1 MMGDVLGAA
10 NMPLPTPLAA
20 MSRAKART
28 TAGPGDSPR
37 SSGRLKAM
45 QIGVVYPQTELGGD
59 PAAVRRIGKAVEDL
73 GFDHLLAYDHVLGAV
88 HADRA
93 RQLLGPYTEHDP
105 FHDPF
110 VMFAY
115 LAGITERIGFATGIL
130 VLPQRQTALV
140 ARQAADVDLL
150 SGGRLRLGVGVGWNH
165 VEYEALGQDFGTRGA
180 RQEEQIKLLRRLFT
194 EPVVDFSGRFDRVD
208 RAALV
213 PKPARP
219 IPIWLGGSGEA
230 AFDRAARLA
239 DGFIFFGG
247 GIDHVVDVWARLRD
261 RVGDLG
267 RSVEDF
273 GRDYVVVPRG
283 GVDDLTTEVDGWREA
298 GGTHISVVTM
308 GLGLGSVDGHID
320 YLASVAEALSLRRL
334 TGLRWGG
341 ARCAE
346 RG

>member
-1 MMGDVLGAA
+1 ME
-10 NMPLPTPLAA
+10 
-20 MSRAKART
+20 
-28 TAGPGDSPR
+28 
-37 SSGRLKAM
+37 
-45 QIGVVYPQTELGGD
+45 IGVVYPQIELGGD
-59 PAAVRRIGKAVEDL
+59 PDAVGRIGRAVEEL
-73 GFDHLLAYDHVLGAV
+73 GFDHLEAYDHVLGAV

-93 RQLLGPYTEHDP
+93 PELTGPYTEHDP

-115 LAGITERIGFATGIL
+115 LAGITERIGFATGVL

-165 VEYEALGQDFGTRGA
+165 VEYEALGQDFRTRGI
-180 RQEEQIKLLRRLFT
+180 REEEQIELLRRLFT

-219 IPIWLGGSGEA
+219 IPIWLGGSGEK

-247 GIDHVVDVWARLRD
+247 DDAVADWTRLRD
-261 RVGDLG
+261 RVRSLG
-267 RSVEDF
+267 RSAEDF
-273 GRDYVVVPRG
+273 GGDYVAVPG
-283 GVDDLTTEVDGWREA
+283 GGLGRLAADVDAWRQA
-298 GGTHISVVTM
+298 GGTHVSVVTM
-308 GLGLGSVDGHID
+308 GLGLDSADAHID
-320 YLASVAEALSLRRL
+320 YLATVADALTPEL
-334 TGLRWGG
+334 T
-341 ARCAE
+341 AS
-346 RG
+346 

>member
-1 MMGDVLGAA
+1 
-10 NMPLPTPLAA
+10 
-20 MSRAKART
+20 
-28 TAGPGDSPR
+28 
-37 SSGRLKAM
+37 M
-45 QIGVVYPQTELGGD
+45 QIGVVYPQHELRGD
-59 PAAVRRIGKAVEDL
+59 PTAVRRIGRAVEDL
-73 GFDHLLAYDHVLGAV
+73 GFAHLLAYDHVLGAV
-88 HADRA
+88 HADRTP
-93 RQLLGPYTEHDP
+93 QLMGPYTEHDP

-115 LAGITERIGFATGIL
+115 LAGITERIRFATGIL

-165 VEYEALGQDFGTRGA
+165 VEYEALGQDFRTRGA
-180 RQEEQIKLLRRLFT
+180 RQEEQIELLRRLFA

-219 IPIWLGGSGEA
+219 IPIWLGGSSEV

-247 GIDHVVDVWARLRD
+247 GIHSVEAWTRLRD
-261 RVGDLG
+261 RVRGLG

-273 GRDYVVVPRG
+273 GADYVALPRG
-283 GVDDLTTEVDGWREA
+283 GMGDLTAEVDAWREA
-298 GGTHISVVTM
+298 GGTHVSVVTM
-308 GLGLGSVDGHID
+308 GLGLDSVDGHID
-320 YLASVAEALSLRRL
+320 YLASVADALTLS
-334 TGLRWGG
+334 
-341 ARCAE
+341 
-346 RG
+346 